1 MRVPFIGD
9 SWRPLG
15 SNLVIRPA
23 SQWRRSH
30 AVPRLGLGDG
40 GKGSAGY
47 LRCCRVVCRG
57 AQDFESADTIVKGQ
71 TQPALN
77 ELGKA
82 LSDPKLARGTFL
94 IAGHTDAKE
103 MAQWRKAS
111 RRRLLT
117 KKPRLSEPA
126 GLPLP
131 ISTLPV

>member
-1 MRVPFIGD
+1 MRF
-9 SWRPLG
+9 
-15 SNLVIRPA
+15 
-23 SQWRRSH
+23 
-30 AVPRLGLGDG
+30 LGLVWATAVKAALAISGVAE
-40 GKGSAGY
+40 SSVAE
-47 LRCCRVVCRG
+47 

-111 RRRLLT
+111 PRRLLT

>member
-23 SQWRRSH
+23 SHWRRSH
-30 AVPRLGLGDG
+30 RFLGLVWATAVMAALAISGVAE
-40 GKGSAGY
+40 SSVAE
-47 LRCCRVVCRG
+47 

-111 RRRLLT
+111 PRRLLT